1 MSPAPSADY
10 GTEDV
15 RAFAYFVA
23 GLFAERTG
31 KLEVAAE
38 LYTAAT
44 GMDPAY
50 HKALNNRGLLI
61 QAEGAQLYVKGG
73 DDARAR
79 TLLEDAI
86 QLFARAKVLSS
97 ISEYHHNHAT
107 ALSYLGR
114 LDLRAGQ
121 PNDALRRQKESIVA
135 YNEALAAVD
144 REIAAAAAEA
154 KARRSAARA
163 GAMRRRA
170 EREGFKRSVQ
180 V

>member
-38 LYTAAT
+38 LYTTAT
-44 GMDPAY
+44 GLDPAY

-61 QAEGAQLYVKGG
+61 QAEGAHLYVKG
-73 DDARAR
+73 DDDERAR

-86 QLFARAKVLSS
+86 GLFARAKVLKS

-114 LDLRAGQ
+114 LDLRTRLRT
-121 PNDALRRQKESIVA
+121 DALRRQTESIVA
-135 YNEALAAVD
+135 YNEALAAVN

-154 KARRSAARA
+154 QEGRRAARTE
-163 GAMRRRA
+163 AMQRRA
-170 EREGFKRSVQ
+170 EREGFK
-180 V
+180 